1 MSITGTTQ
9 TGLVVLRGNSGS
21 GKTTTALALRHRLGR
36 GTAWVEQDQLRRILL
51 REHDRPNG
59 INIGLIDQTIRY
71 ALDHGFHVV
80 LDGILYAAH
89 YRGMLFGLHR
99 DHAGR
104 SSFCYF
110 DIPFEETVRRHAGRP
125 QAAEFSV
132 DAMRDWYHERD
143 LLDFVIEQIV
153 PATWSLEQTV
163 DRILASA
170 ELGPPPIGAS
180 GVLI

>member
-1 MSITGTTQ
+1 VPITGTTQ

-21 GKTTTALALRHRLGR
+21 GKSTTARALRRRLGR
-36 GTAWVEQDQLRRILL
+36 GTAWVEQDQLRRVLL

-59 INIGLIDQTIRY
+59 VNIGLIDQTVRY
-71 ALDHGFHVV
+71 TLDHGFHVV

-89 YRGMLFGLHR
+89 YRDMLFGLYR

-110 DIPFEETVRRHAGRP
+110 DIPFEETVRRHASRP

-132 DAMRDWYHERD
+132 EAMRGWYHERD
-143 LLDFVIEQIV
+143 PLDFVTEQIV
-153 PATWSLEQTV
+153 PATSSLEQTV
-163 DRILASA
+163 DRILTSA
-170 ELGPPPIGAS
+170 GLGPPPIGTS
-180 GVLI
+180 GALV